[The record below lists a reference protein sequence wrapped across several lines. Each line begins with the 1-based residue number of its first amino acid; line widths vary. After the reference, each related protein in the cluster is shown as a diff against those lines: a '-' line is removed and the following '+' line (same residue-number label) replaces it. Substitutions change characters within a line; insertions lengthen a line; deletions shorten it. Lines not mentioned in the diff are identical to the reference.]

1 MCLCDSALEMAP
13 VEKYTLCSQVA
24 AMKPSSAPTSKKPVE
39 MAGKSLGFFFLY
51 TCLGDAGADFFK
63 HLSDYL
69 SSHVKLSSC
78 FKTCTISL
86 SYVSSAVCHVL
97 SS

>member
-1 MCLCDSALEMAP
+1 MLFDLFLGGCCSVVPLLRLRVCVCLCDSALEMAP

-51 TCLGDAGADFFK
+51 ACLGDAGADYFLNIFQ
-63 HLSDYL
+63 
-69 SSHVKLSSC
+69 
-78 FKTCTISL
+78 TI
-86 SYVSSAVCHVL
+86 
-97 SS
+97 